1 MTGSP
6 SNGNAA
12 AGSPLPSQPSPPPA
26 GPDYLSIFCLAL
38 LSLCLGSTFLF
49 QRFALA
55 GMTALEAGAFRM
67 IFGAACLLPA
77 ALIVGQRLPRTVQMW
92 SWAAFNGLIGI
103 FIPFTLT
110 IWALIY
116 VPTSIAASIYSVIP
130 LIVLAL
136 SKLVLGVHI
145 SRRKWFGLLLGA
157 VGLMILTLE
166 GKSVATLIEGD
177 WVPKLAV
184 LVSAV
189 FIAFSGI
196 AIRKMPKSPPIAAMA
211 AALAVAALFSLL
223 VLSFAGLN
231 EAIPLEAILA
241 IAAAGVFSTALG
253 QTIRFFLL
261 RRRGP
266 VFIAPT
272 AYLAAFV
279 ATVLGVLI
287 LNEPITLALVF
298 GFSVILVGLIIAQD
312 GTGNMGAV

>member
-1 MTGSP
+1 
-6 SNGNAA
+6 
-12 AGSPLPSQPSPPPA
+12 
-26 GPDYLSIFCLAL
+26 
-38 LSLCLGSTFLF
+38 
-49 QRFALA
+49 
-55 GMTALEAGAFRM
+55 
-67 IFGAACLLPA
+67 
-77 ALIVGQRLPRTVQMW
+77 
-92 SWAAFNGLIGI
+92 
-103 FIPFTLT
+103 
-110 IWALIY
+110 
-116 VPTSIAASIYSVIP
+116 
-130 LIVLAL
+130 
-136 SKLVLGVHI
+136 
-145 SRRKWFGLLLGA
+145 
-157 VGLMILTLE
+157 MILTLE
-166 GKSVATLIEGD
+166 GKSLATLIEGD
-177 WVPKLAV
+177 LLPKLAV

-211 AALAVAALFSLL
+211 AALAVAALFSIL
-223 VLSFAGLN
+223 VLSITGLN
-231 EAIPLEAILA
+231 RAIPLEAILA